1 MPSVLAAV
9 TRRWLGPWASVGAR
23 ASFVRDPETPLS
35 ERETESPNLLLEQG
49 RRGRREPDLN

>member
-1 MPSVLAAV
+1 MLAAV